1 MRDKSKPE
9 FYTDERCYITELLND
24 ARYPQVSLARC
35 RVKPGVTTQLHALA
49 VHEFYVLQSG
59 TGLMRIGDKAPFDV
73 GEGDTVS
80 IPKGIAQ
87 NVTNT
92 GDGDL
97 VFLCVCAPRFSQD
110 CYTSLE

>member
-24 ARYPQVSLARC
+24 PRYPQVSLARC
-35 RVKPGVTTQLHALA
+35 RVTPGVKTQLHSLA

-59 TGLMRIGDKAPFDV
+59 TGLMRLGDEAPFAV

-80 IPKGIAQ
+80 IPKDAPQSIS
-87 NVTNT
+87 NT
-92 GDGDL
+92 GAEDL
-97 VFLCVCAPRFSQD
+97 VFLCVCTPRFSQD

>member
-24 ARYPQVSLARC
+24 HRYPQVSLARC
-35 RVKPGVTTQLHALA
+35 RVTPGVTTQLHSLS

-59 TGLMRIGDKAPFDV
+59 TGLMRLGDETPFAV

-80 IPKGIAQ
+80 VPKGVAQ
-87 NVTNT
+87 SISNT
-92 GDGDL
+92 GDEDL